1 MVNKTDTTTRCISNS
16 GFRAFFE
23 SLCFTKILEF
33 LQSVVLVTATV
44 HTPNRCMK
52 PFEKSSCN
60 SQHSFNGRTRHKI
73 KEGEKTP
80 NEKPQGKIQ
89 KLAELN

>member
-1 MVNKTDTTTRCISNS
+1 MYLLSKVLNITALSK
-16 GFRAFFE
+16 A
-23 SLCFTKILEF
+23 TK
-33 LQSVVLVTATV
+33 
-44 HTPNRCMK
+44 RCMK